1 MVEESK
7 PPGGKV
13 TLRRELIER
22 GGSHEVRYGGGHGSR
37 TPSVANSALKPAS
50 LAPARGPRPLARFA
64 DSRHP
69 TKRAHPLRNSLSG
82 VQIPCGGTLVEG
94 SRSAHRWYPA

>member
-37 TPSVANSALKPAS
+37 TPSVAGSGLTPPSPA
-50 LAPARGPRPLARFA
+50 
-64 DSRHP
+64 P
-69 TKRAHPLRNSLSG
+69 TKGASPLVRSPRRGRTPFETPGRGFNLPRSGEGWWRAREWHYCEVN
-82 VQIPCGGTLVEG
+82 
-94 SRSAHRWYPA
+94 